1 MKSVW
6 RIIESDNLGRADN
19 GAVDVG
25 PNHTI
30 PYYYVGPNRPLF
42 AELLPC
48 AVSTTCSALSL
59 VNRLLGM
66 PGLRPSRWWW
76 QEVFKRKYSI
86 VHIMSENGLNVID
99 LVLTHLNH
107 PWGPPWTLETLGD
120 LWRPLATMPENSHFG
135 QNFLCNIPLANQL
148 YSSVHQLSFS
158 PCCQVGVNQE
168 EVVGKINVA
177 SGRVLLSPHH
187 NLSLRQSPWSLNTNP
202 HNMQI
207 CNNCNMKH

>member
-48 AVSTTCSALSL
+48 ALSTTCSALSL

-86 VHIMSENGLNVID
+86 VHIMPENGLNVID
-99 LVLTHLNH
+99 FVLTHLNQ
-107 PWGPPWTLETLGD
+107 PWGPPWTLATLGD
-120 LWRPLATMPENSHFG
+120 PWRPLATCLKMTILGEIGHFQACRQG
-135 QNFLCNIPLANQL
+135 
-148 YSSVHQLSFS
+148 S
-158 PCCQVGVNQE
+158 PR
-168 EVVGKINVA
+168 VA
-177 SGRVLLSPHH
+177 KGRQGFPRSKGDP
-187 NLSLRQSPWSLNTNP
+187 RDGWDEF
-202 HNMQI
+202 
-207 CNNCNMKH
+207 

>member
-48 AVSTTCSALSL
+48 ALSTTCSALSL

-86 VHIMSENGLNVID
+86 VHIMSENGLNMID
-99 LVLTHLNH
+99 LVLTHLNQ
-107 PWGPPWTLETLGD
+107 PWGPPWTLATLGD
-120 LWRPLATMPENSHFG
+120 MLENDHFG
-135 QNFLCNIPLANQL
+135 GNW
-148 YSSVHQLSFS
+148 SFS
-158 PCCQVGVNQE
+158 SMLQR
-168 EVVGKINVA
+168 VA
-177 SGRVLLSPHH
+177 KVQGGPQGW
-187 NLSLRQSPWSLNTNP
+187 LRWVRTKSIIFKPFF
-202 HNMQI
+202 NMT
-207 CNNCNMKH
+207 CTV

>member
-6 RIIESDNLGRADN
+6 RITESDNLGRADN

-107 PWGPPWTLETLGD
+107 PWGPPWTLATIVD
-120 LWRPLATMPENSHFG
+120 PWRPLATLGDPWR
-135 QNFLCNIPLANQL
+135 PLATLGDPWRPLATLGDMLENDQFPPKWHGWL
-148 YSSVHQLSFS
+148 RERSS
-158 PCCQVGVNQE
+158 
-168 EVVGKINVA
+168 I
-177 SGRVLLSPHH
+177 
-187 NLSLRQSPWSLNTNP
+187 
-202 HNMQI
+202 
-207 CNNCNMKH
+207 